1 VSIRDKEDMIENK
14 EQLVES
20 LVRQLELERLV
31 LRELSVGKRVA
42 ASSSVD

>member
-1 VSIRDKEDMIENK
+1 MIENK

-31 LRELSVGKRVA
+31 LRELSVGRRLGV
-42 ASSSVD
+42 SSNVD